1 MSSPVTGRPSS
12 PARTVKDKEIAAE
25 QRYVD
30 VAYVRLEEMRADAQA
45 MIREGYRQSQAG
57 TKASL
62 VDRDA
67 MVHQAALRAQ
77 ALDVADDGLVFGR
90 LDLARP
96 ESPDGDDD
104 AGYGAGSG
112 AEEGGR
118 PGHLEN
124 GREVRYVGRVGVRT
138 RDHDS
143 LVIDWRA
150 PAAEDFYRA
159 TPEDPRGVIRR
170 RVLHSRGHAVVDL
183 EDDLLDPGASD
194 GLTVIGD
201 GAFLASLARTREGA
215 MRDIVATIQREQD
228 EVIRAPADGTV
239 LVRGAPGTG
248 KTAVALHRV
257 AYLLFRHRRRFGS
270 RGVLVV
276 GPNRRFTAYIER
288 VLPSLGEGSAT
299 LRSLGDLV
307 DGATATTH
315 DPPELARLKGADA
328 MTRVLRRAVADR
340 PSGAPDELRVV
351 FRGVV
356 VRLDRARLDKIA
368 AEVHRRSRGAVN
380 AARGR
385 AAEALLDALWDRFG
399 DLGGPDAAESAADG
413 NAGLWSA
420 ILAADGLAPL
430 DETEPHGS
438 GTKNGG
444 GRNGSGNG
452 DGRRGQFDAR
462 VREQRTFTDFLVA
475 WWPIRRPIDV
485 LRSLGDP
492 ERLRR
497 AAGRELDRGATALLA
512 ASWTAALAAGPGG
525 AAPRALT
532 YQDIALLDEI
542 DALLGPPPRASR
554 RRAPA
559 DGDPY
564 VVDGVNI
571 LTGEEVA
578 DESWEPEMQ
587 ELTTS
592 IERVERSRRVDDG
605 VVEDRPEYAHI
616 VVDEAQDLSPMQW
629 RMLGRRGRQASWT
642 VVEDPAQSAWE
653 DLPAAREAMEAAL
666 GDAGQPAG
674 RGGSRRDRSRR
685 RKAPAPRRA
694 RHEYELTTNYRNS
707 TEIAAVSARV
717 LELALP
723 DARPARA
730 VRDSGLDPV
739 VGVVPATGLAAA
751 ARDAVDALLDQV
763 EGTIGVI
770 VPLPRATA
778 AAPTGAAP
786 AEDEDEDDGQTALSF
801 GADDAAGPAPS
812 GPGWTP
818 ADRERLG
825 AGLPER
831 VQVLDVLEAKGLEFD
846 AAVIVAPETVAAQ
859 SPRGLRVLYVA
870 VSRATQRLTVLTADP
885 GWRRTLLGET

>member
-1 MSSPVTGRPSS
+1 MSSQVNGRPTD
-12 PARTVKDKEIAAE
+12 PRGTVKDREIAAE

-30 VAYVRLEEMRADAQA
+30 TAYTRLEEMRADAQA
-45 MIREGYRQSQAG
+45 MIREGYRQSLAG
-57 TKASL
+57 TKGSL

-67 MVHQAALRAQ
+67 MVHQAALRVQ

-90 LDLARP
+90 LDLA
-96 ESPDGDDD
+96 S
-104 AGYGAGSG
+104 
-112 AEEGGR
+112 
-118 PGHLEN
+118 
-124 GREVRYVGRVGVRT
+124 REVRYIGRVGVRT
-138 RDHDS
+138 SEHDS

-159 TPEDPRGVIRR
+159 TPEDPRGVVRR
-170 RVLHSRGHAVVDL
+170 RVLHSRGHTVVDL
-183 EDDLLDPGASD
+183 EDDLLDPEASD
-194 GLTVIGD
+194 GMTVIGD

-307 DGATATTH
+307 DGATATVH
-315 DPPELARLKGADA
+315 DTPRLARVKGAEA
-328 MTRVLRRAVADR
+328 MVTVLRRAVADHA
-340 PSGAPDELRVV
+340 PGAPDELRVV
-351 FRGVV
+351 FKGVV
-356 VRLDRARLDKIA
+356 VALDRARLDRIRN
-368 AEVHRRSRGAVN
+368 EVHRRSRGSVN

-385 AAEALLDALWDRFG
+385 AAEMLLDALWHRFG
-399 DLGGPDAAESAADG
+399 EVGGPEAAEAEEGAE
-413 NAGLWSA
+413 AGLWNA
-420 ILAADGLAPL
+420 ILAADGLASL
-430 DETEPHGS
+430 DEEPA
-438 GTKNGG
+438 
-444 GRNGSGNG
+444 RGNG
-452 DGRRGQFDAR
+452 AAGGDPKRAQFDAR
-462 VREQRTFTDFLVA
+462 VREQRAFTDFLVA
-475 WWPIRRPIDV
+475 WWPIRRPLDV

-492 ERLRR
+492 SRLRR
-497 AAGRELDRGATALLA
+497 AAGRDVDRADVEPLA
-512 ASWTAALAAGPGG
+512 ASWAGDG
-525 AAPRALT
+525 APLS
-532 YQDIALLDEI
+532 YQDVALLDEI
-542 DALLGPPPRASR
+542 DALLGSPPRPSR
-554 RRAPA
+554 RRGAPSE
-559 DGDPY
+559 DDPF

-571 LTGEEVA
+571 LTGEEVV
-578 DESWEPEMQ
+578 DETWEPEMR

-592 IERVERSRRVDDG
+592 IERLERSRRVDDG
-605 VVEDRPEYAHI
+605 VVEERPEYAHL

-653 DLPAAREAMEAAL
+653 DLPAARRAMEAAL
-666 GDAGQPAG
+666 GGERPASRNRR
-674 RGGSRRDRSRR
+674 RG
-685 RKAPAPRRA
+685 RKAPPPRA

-717 LELALP
+717 LARALP
-723 DARPARA
+723 DAKPARA
-730 VRDSGLDPV
+730 VRTSGIEPV
-739 VGVVPATGLAAA
+739 VRVVPEPGLGSA
-751 ARDAVDALLDQV
+751 ARAAVEELLGQV
-763 EGTIGVI
+763 DGTIGLI
-770 VPLPRATA
+770 VPLSLEESGGQASLFGGSA
-778 AAPTGAAP
+778 AAW
-786 AEDEDEDDGQTALSF
+786 
-801 GADDAAGPAPS
+801 DAAER
-812 GPGWTP
+812 
-818 ADRERLG
+818 DRLG

-885 GWRRTLLGET
+885 GWRDALVTG

>member
-1 MSSPVTGRPSS
+1 MSSQVTGRPTG
-12 PARTVKDKEIAAE
+12 PGGTVKDQEIAAE

-30 VAYVRLEEMRADAQA
+30 VAYARLEEMRADAQA
-45 MIREGYRQSQAG
+45 MIREGYRQSLAG
-57 TKASL
+57 TKGSL

-77 ALDVADDGLVFGR
+77 ALDIADDGLVFGR
-90 LDLARP
+90 LDLAP
-96 ESPDGDDD
+96 GEQ
-104 AGYGAGSG
+104 GS
-112 AEEGGR
+112 
-118 PGHLEN
+118 
-124 GREVRYVGRVGVRT
+124 REVRYIGRIGVRT
-138 RDHDS
+138 SEHDS

-159 TPEDPRGVIRR
+159 TPEDPRGVVRR
-170 RVLHSRGHAVVDL
+170 RVLHSRGHTVVDL
-183 EDDLLDPGASD
+183 EDDLLDPDAAD
-194 GLTVIGD
+194 GMTIVGD
-201 GAFLASLARTREGA
+201 GAFLASLARAREGA

-307 DGATATTH
+307 DGATATVH
-315 DPPELARLKGADA
+315 DSPRLARIKGADT
-328 MTRVLRRAVADR
+328 MVPLLRRAIADHA
-340 PSGAPDELRVV
+340 PGAPGELRVV
-351 FRGVV
+351 FKGVV
-356 VRLDRARLDKIA
+356 VTLDRARLDRIRNDL
-368 AEVHRRSRGAVN
+368 HRRSRGSVN
-380 AARGR
+380 ASRGR
-385 AAEALLDALWDRFG
+385 AAEMLLDALWRRFN
-399 DLGGPDAAESAADG
+399 DVGGMEAAEAEESAET
-413 NAGLWSA
+413 GLWNA
-420 ILAADGLAPL
+420 ILAADGLASL
-430 DETEPHGS
+430 DEEPAAR
-438 GTKNGG
+438 
-444 GRNGSGNG
+444 GRQNG
-452 DGRRGQFDAR
+452 DPKRAQFDAR

-475 WWPIRRPIDV
+475 WWPIRRPLDV

-492 ERLRR
+492 ARLRA
-497 AAGRELDRGATALLA
+497 AAGRDVDRADIGPLA
-512 ASWTAALAAGPGG
+512 ASWAADSPLS
-525 AAPRALT
+525 
-532 YQDIALLDEI
+532 YQDVALLDEL
-542 DALLGPPPRASR
+542 DALLGPPPRPSR
-554 RRAPA
+554 RRKAPSE
-559 DGDPY
+559 DDPF

-571 LTGEEVA
+571 LTGEEVV
-578 DESWEPEMQ
+578 DETWEPEMQ

-592 IERVERSRRVDDG
+592 MERLERSRRVDDG
-605 VVEDRPEYAHI
+605 VVEERPEYAHI

-642 VVEDPAQSAWE
+642 IVEDPAQSAWE
-653 DLPAAREAMEAAL
+653 DLDAARQAMESAL
-666 GDAGQPAG
+666 GGEKPS
-674 RGGSRRDRSRR
+674 RGRR
-685 RKAPAPRRA
+685 RTRKPAPRT

-717 LELALP
+717 LARALP
-723 DARPARA
+723 EARPARA
-730 VRDSGLDPV
+730 VRTSGIEPV
-739 VGVVPATGLAAA
+739 VRVVPEPDLPAA
-751 ARDAVDALLDQV
+751 AREATERLLDQV

-770 VPLPRATA
+770 VPMSADESGTA
-778 AAPTGAAP
+778 PKPQQPASSGGQTSLFDAP
-786 AEDEDEDDGQTALSF
+786 AASEEAGTA
-801 GADDAAGPAPS
+801 GGGGVA
-812 GPGWTP
+812 WTE

-831 VQVLDVLEAKGLEFD
+831 VQVLDVLDAKGLEFD

-885 GWRRTLLGET
+885 EWRDTLLTG

>member
-1 MSSPVTGRPSS
+1 MSSQVNGRPTG
-12 PARTVKDKEIAAE
+12 PGGTVKDREIAAE

-30 VAYVRLEEMRADAQA
+30 IAYARLEEMRADAQA
-45 MIREGYRQSQAG
+45 MIREGYRQSLAG
-57 TKASL
+57 TKGSL

-77 ALDVADDGLVFGR
+77 ALDIADDGLVFGR
-90 LDLARP
+90 LDLA
-96 ESPDGDDD
+96 S
-104 AGYGAGSG
+104 
-112 AEEGGR
+112 
-118 PGHLEN
+118 
-124 GREVRYVGRVGVRT
+124 REVRYIGRIGVRT
-138 RDHDS
+138 SEHDS

-159 TPEDPRGVIRR
+159 TPEDPRGVVRR
-170 RVLHSRGHAVVDL
+170 RVLHSRGHTVVDL
-183 EDDLLDPGASD
+183 EDDLLDPDASD
-194 GLTVIGD
+194 GMTIVGD

-307 DGATATTH
+307 DGVTATVH
-315 DPPELARLKGADA
+315 DPPETARVKGAGA
-328 MTRVLRRAVADR
+328 MATVLRRAVADH
-340 PSGAPDELRVV
+340 PPGAPDELRVV
-351 FRGVV
+351 FKGIVV
-356 VRLDRARLDKIA
+356 TLDRARLDRIRT
-368 AEVHRRSRGAVN
+368 ELHRRSRGSVN

-385 AAEALLDALWDRFG
+385 AAEMLLDALWERFT
-399 DLGGPDAAESAADG
+399 DVGGPEAAEAEEGAE
-413 NAGLWSA
+413 AGLWNA
-420 ILAADGLAPL
+420 ILAADGLASL
-430 DETEPHGS
+430 DEEPAR
-438 GTKNGG
+438 G
-444 GRNGSGNG
+444 GRQGNG
-452 DGRRGQFDAR
+452 DPKRGRFDAR
-462 VREQRTFTDFLVA
+462 VREQRAFTDFLVS
-475 WWPIRRPIDV
+475 WWPIRRPPDV

-492 ERLRR
+492 ARLRR
-497 AAGRELDRGATALLA
+497 AAGRDLDRSAIESLA
-512 ASWTAALAAGPGG
+512 ASWAGGD
-525 AAPRALT
+525 APLS
-532 YQDIALLDEI
+532 YQDVALLDEL
-542 DALLGPPPRASR
+542 DALLGPPPRPSR
-554 RRAPA
+554 RRSAPSE
-559 DGDPY
+559 DDPF

-571 LTGEEVA
+571 LTGEEVV
-578 DESWEPEMQ
+578 DDTWEPEMQ

-605 VVEDRPEYAHI
+605 VVEERPEYAHI

-642 VVEDPAQSAWE
+642 IVEDPAQSAWE
-653 DLPAAREAMEAAL
+653 DLDAARQAMDAAL
-666 GDAGQPAG
+666 GGERPSRG
-674 RGGSRRDRSRR
+674 RRRT
-685 RKAPAPRRA
+685 RKAPPRT

-717 LELALP
+717 LARALP
-723 DARPARA
+723 DASPARA
-730 VRDSGLDPV
+730 VRTSGIDPIV
-739 VGVVPATGLAAA
+739 SIVPDHDLASA
-751 ARDAVDALLDQV
+751 AREAAEELLGQVD
-763 EGTIGVI
+763 GTIGVI
-770 VPLPRATA
+770 VPLPLA
-778 AAPTGAAP
+778 
-786 AEDEDEDDGQTALSF
+786 
-801 GADDAAGPAPS
+801 APS
-812 GPGWTP
+812 GAQPSLFDPSPGPVAWSE

-825 AGLPER
+825 EGLPER

-885 GWRRTLLGET
+885 EWKRTLLGG

>member
-1 MSSPVTGRPSS
+1 MSSPGTGLSTGS
-12 PARTVKDKEIAAE
+12 GGTVKDREIAAE

-30 VAYVRLEEMRADAQA
+30 LAYARLEEMRADAQA
-45 MIREGYRQSQAG
+45 MIREGYRQSLAG
-57 TKASL
+57 TKGSL

-90 LDLARP
+90 LDLANG
-96 ESPDGDDD
+96 EQATGEE
-104 AGYGAGSG
+104 GSG
-112 AEEGGR
+112 
-118 PGHLEN
+118 
-124 GREVRYVGRVGVRT
+124 EVRYVGRVGVRT
-138 RDHDS
+138 SEHDS

-159 TPEDPRGVIRR
+159 TPEDPRGVVRR
-170 RVLHSRGHAVVDL
+170 RVLHSRGHTVVDL
-183 EDDLLDPGASD
+183 EDDLLDPDAAD
-194 GLTVIGD
+194 GMTVVGD

-270 RGVLVV
+270 RGVLVI

-307 DGATATTH
+307 DGVTATVH
-315 DPPELARLKGADA
+315 DPPRLARLKGADEMA
-328 MTRVLRRAVADR
+328 SVLRRAVTDHA
-340 PSGAPDELRVV
+340 PGAPDELRVV
-351 FRGVV
+351 FKGVV
-356 VRLDRARLDKIA
+356 VALDRPRLDRIRH
-368 AEVHRRSRGAVN
+368 EVHRRSRGTVN

-385 AAEALLDALWDRFG
+385 AVELLLDALWDRFT
-399 DLGGPDAAESAADG
+399 DVGGPEAAESAEGAE
-413 NAGLWSA
+413 AGLWNA
-420 ILAADGLAPL
+420 ILAADGLASL
-430 DETEPHGS
+430 DEEPAP
-438 GTKNGG
+438 
-444 GRNGSGNG
+444 GRENG
-452 DGRRGQFDAR
+452 DSAKPGDPKRTQFEAR
-462 VREQRTFTDFLVA
+462 VREQRAFTDFLVA
-475 WWPIRRPIDV
+475 WWPIRRPLDV

-492 ERLRR
+492 SRLRR
-497 AAGRELDRGATALLA
+497 AAGRELDRADLDALA
-512 ASWTAALAAGPGG
+512 ASWNGEN
-525 AAPRALT
+525 APLS
-532 YQDIALLDEI
+532 YQDVALLDEL
-542 DALLGPPPRASR
+542 DALLGSPPRPSR
-554 RRAPA
+554 RRPAPA
-559 DGDPY
+559 DDDPF

-571 LTGEEVA
+571 LTGEDVVDDA
-578 DESWEPEMQ
+578 WEPEMQ

-592 IERVERSRRVDDG
+592 IERLERSRRVDDG
-605 VVEDRPEYAHI
+605 VVEERPEYAHI

-642 VVEDPAQSAWE
+642 IVEDPAQSAWE
-653 DLPAAREAMEAAL
+653 ELDAARQAMEIAL
-666 GDAGQPAG
+666 GGERPA
-674 RGGSRRDRSRR
+674 SRSRGR
-685 RKAPAPRRA
+685 RRPPRRPAPAPVRK

-717 LELALP
+717 LAVALP
-723 DARPARA
+723 EARPARA
-730 VRDSGLDPV
+730 VRTSGIEPV
-739 VGVVPATGLAAA
+739 ARVVPEPGLPAA
-751 ARDAVDALLDQV
+751 AREAAEELLDQV

-770 VPLPRATA
+770 VPLALDESAGQPTLFDEPAATWTA
-778 AAPTGAAP
+778 ADRNRL
-786 AEDEDEDDGQTALSF
+786 AE
-801 GADDAAGPAPS
+801 
-812 GPGWTP
+812 
-818 ADRERLG
+818 
-825 AGLPER
+825 GLPER

-885 GWRRTLLGET
+885 EWRDTLFKD

>member
-1 MSSPVTGRPSS
+1 MSSQVTGRPAG
-12 PARTVKDKEIAAE
+12 PGGTVKDREIAAE

-30 VAYVRLEEMRADAQA
+30 IAYERLEEMRAEAQA
-45 MIREGYRQSQAG
+45 MIREGFRQAQAG
-57 TKASL
+57 TKAAL

-67 MVHQAALRAQ
+67 WVHQAARRAQ

-90 LDLARP
+90 LDLAV
-96 ESPDGDDD
+96 G
-104 AGYGAGSG
+104 
-112 AEEGGR
+112 
-118 PGHLEN
+118 
-124 GREVRYVGRVGVRT
+124 EVRYIGRVGVRT
-138 RDHDS
+138 PDHDS

-159 TPEDPRGVIRR
+159 TPEDPRGVVRR

-183 EDDLLDPGASD
+183 EDDLLDPSAAD
-194 GLTVIGD
+194 GMTVVGD

-228 EVIRAPADGTV
+228 EVIRAPVDGTV

-257 AYLLFRHRRRFGS
+257 AYLLFRHRQRFGS

-276 GPNRRFTAYIER
+276 GPNPRFTSYIER
-288 VLPSLGEGSAT
+288 VLPSLGEGSAS

-307 DGATATTH
+307 DGVAATVH
-315 DPPELARLKGADA
+315 DGPALARIKGAET
-328 MTRVLRRAVADR
+328 MTNVLRRAVADQA
-340 PSGAPDELRVV
+340 PGAPDELRVV
-351 FRGVV
+351 FKGVV
-356 VRLDRARLDKIA
+356 VALDRGRLDRIR
-368 AEVHRRSRGAVN
+368 AEVHRRSRGSVN

-385 AAEALLDALWDRFG
+385 AAEALLDALWDRFTSI
-399 DLGGPDAAESAADG
+399 GGQEAAEAAEG
-413 NAGLWSA
+413 AEAGLWNA
-420 ILAADGLAPL
+420 ILAADGLADL
-430 DETEPHGS
+430 DDGQG
-438 GTKNGG
+438 GT
-444 GRNGSGNG
+444 SG
-452 DGRRGQFDAR
+452 DGSPREKFDAR
-462 VREQRTFTDFLVA
+462 VREQRSFTDFLVA
-475 WWPIRRPIDV
+475 WWPLRGPLDV

-497 AAGRELDRGATALLA
+497 AAGRDVPREDVPALA
-512 ASWTAALAAGPGG
+512 ASWAEGPVS
-525 AAPRALT
+525 
-532 YQDIALLDEI
+532 YQDAALLDEL
-542 DALLGPPPRASR
+542 DALLGSPPRPSRR
-554 RRAPA
+554 RRAPVA
-559 DGDPY
+559 DDPF

-578 DESWEPEMQ
+578 DETWEPEME

-592 IERVERSRRVDDG
+592 IERLERSRRVDDG
-605 VVEDRPEYAHI
+605 VVEERPEYAHI

-642 VVEDPAQSAWE
+642 IVEDPAQSAWE
-653 DLPAAREAMEAAL
+653 DLDAARAAMESAL
-666 GDAGQPAG
+666 GGGGERRG
-674 RGGSRRDRSRR
+674 RGRP
-685 RKAPAPRRA
+685 RKRTPRA

-717 LELALP
+717 LAEALP

-730 VRDSGLDPV
+730 VRTSGIDPV
-739 VGVVPATGLAAA
+739 IDVVPEPDLATA
-751 ARDAVDALLDQV
+751 ARTAAEELLDQV

-770 VPLPRATA
+770 VPLALGSGGQATLF
-778 AAPTGAAP
+778 
-786 AEDEDEDDGQTALSF
+786 DGTAW
-801 GADDAAGPAPS
+801 DDA
-812 GPGWTP
+812 
-818 ADRERLG
+818 ERARL
-825 AGLPER
+825 AEGLPER

-885 GWRRTLLGET
+885 HWRDKLQDD